1 MAKRTKA
8 EALKTRQELIET
20 AIAQFAQHGVS
31 KTTLNDIADAA
42 NVTRGAIYWHFENK
56 TQLFNEMWLQQPS
69 LRELIQDH
77 LTAGLE
83 HDPFQQLREKLIV
96 GLQYIAKIPRQQA
109 LLKILYHKCEFN
121 DEMLAEGVIREK
133 MGFNPQTLREV
144 LQACQQ
150 QGCVANNLDLDV
162 VMIIIDGAFS
172 GIVQNWLM
180 NMAGYDLY
188 KQAPALV
195 DNVLRMFMPD
205 ENITKLI
212 HKTPKRLMCKSS
224 NWSRNWCWRRA
235 RRSGTATGMW
245 SWSGK

>member
-56 TQLFNEMWLQQPS
+56 TQLFNEIWLQQPS
-69 LRELIQDH
+69 LRELIQERLAAESDH
-77 LTAGLE
+77 N
-83 HDPFQQLREKLIV
+83 PYQQLREKLIV
-96 GLQYIAKIPRQQA
+96 GLQYIAEIPRQQA
-109 LLKILYHKCEFN
+109 LLQILYHKCEFN
-121 DEMLAEGVIREK
+121 DEMLEEAVIREK

-144 LQACQQ
+144 LQSCQQ
-150 QGCVANNLDLDV
+150 QGYVAKSLDLDV

-180 NMAGYDLY
+180 NIAGYDLY

-205 ENITKLI
+205 ENTTKLI
-212 HKTPKRLMCKSS
+212 HKTNEL
-224 NWSRNWCWRRA
+224 
-235 RRSGTATGMW
+235 GIV
-245 SWSGK
+245 

>member
-20 AIAQFAQHGVS
+20 AIAQFAQYGVS

-56 TQLFNEMWLQQPS
+56 AQLFNEMWLQQPS
-69 LRELIQDH
+69 LRELIQER
-77 LTAGLE
+77 LTEGLE
-83 HDPFQQLREKLIV
+83 HDPFLQLREKLIV
-96 GLQYIAKIPRQQA
+96 GLQYIAEIPRQQA
-109 LLKILYHKCEFN
+109 LLQILYHKCEFS
-121 DEMLAEGVIREK
+121 DEMLAEAVIREK
-133 MGFNPQTLREV
+133 MGFNPQILREV

-150 QGCVANNLDLDV
+150 QGSIAKSLDLDV

-180 NMAGYDLY
+180 NIAGYDLY

-212 HKTPKRLMCKSS
+212 HKTNEL
-224 NWSRNWCWRRA
+224 
-235 RRSGTATGMW
+235 GIV
-245 SWSGK
+245 

>member
-56 TQLFNEMWLQQPS
+56 TQLSNEMWLQQPS
-69 LRELIQDH
+69 LR
-77 LTAGLE
+77 A
-83 HDPFQQLREKLIV
+83 FQQLREKLIV

-212 HKTPKRLMCKSS
+212 HQTNELSVM
-224 NWSRNWCWRRA
+224 
-235 RRSGTATGMW
+235 
-245 SWSGK
+245 

>member
-20 AIAQFAQHGVS
+20 AIAQFAQYGVS

-56 TQLFNEMWLQQPS
+56 AQLLNEMWLQQPS
-69 LRELIQDH
+69 LRELIQER
-77 LTAGLE
+77 LTEGLE
-83 HDPFQQLREKLIV
+83 HDPFLQLREKLIV
-96 GLQYIAKIPRQQA
+96 GLQYIAEIPRQQA
-109 LLKILYHKCEFN
+109 LLQILYHKCEFS
-121 DEMLAEGVIREK
+121 DEMLAEAVIREK
-133 MGFNPQTLREV
+133 MGFNPQILREV

-150 QGCVANNLDLDV
+150 QGDIAKSLDLDV

-180 NMAGYDLY
+180 NIAGYDLY

-212 HKTPKRLMCKSS
+212 HKTNEL
-224 NWSRNWCWRRA
+224 
-235 RRSGTATGMW
+235 GIV
-245 SWSGK
+245 

>member
-69 LRELIQDH
+69 LRELIQDY

-121 DEMLAEGVIREK
+121 DEMLAEGV
-133 MGFNPQTLREV
+133 

-180 NMAGYDLY
+180 NMACYDLY

-212 HKTPKRLMCKSS
+212 HKTNELSVI
-224 NWSRNWCWRRA
+224 
-235 RRSGTATGMW
+235 
-245 SWSGK
+245 

>member
-121 DEMLAEGVIREK
+121 DEMLA
-133 MGFNPQTLREV
+133 
-144 LQACQQ
+144 CQQ
-150 QGCVANNLDLDV
+150 QGCIANNLDLDV

-212 HKTPKRLMCKSS
+212 HQTNEL
-224 NWSRNWCWRRA
+224 
-235 RRSGTATGMW
+235 GVI
-245 SWSGK
+245 